1 VSVVPLFHHDDHRD
15 EVVERWG
22 TAAWTASNS
31 WWKNIGAIGRE
42 QFLAEGVALKVEYL
56 EAHAAGIPVT
66 DETVVALVLRHRD
79 WVTQGWG
86 GVEPTTEQFVAL
98 GHMYVADERFA
109 RHYGGVDG
117 ASYVRDAIV
126 AWATNPPQI

>member
-1 VSVVPLFHHDDHRD
+1 VSVVPLFHHDAHRD

-22 TAAWTASNS
+22 EKAWNQSSS
-31 WWKNIGAIGRE
+31 WWKHLDAIGRE
-42 QFLAEGVALKVEYL
+42 EFLAEGVALKVEYL
-56 EAHAAGIPVT
+56 EAKEAGLSVT
-66 DETVVALVLRHRD
+66 DEVVTALVLRHRT

-98 GHMYVADERFA
+98 GEMYVADDRFA

-126 AWATNPPQI
+126 AWATTAPQI